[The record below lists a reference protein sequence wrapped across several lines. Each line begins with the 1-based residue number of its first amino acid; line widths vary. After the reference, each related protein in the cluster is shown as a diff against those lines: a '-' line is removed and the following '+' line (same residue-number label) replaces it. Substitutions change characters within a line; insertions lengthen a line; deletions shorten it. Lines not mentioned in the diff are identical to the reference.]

1 MISIKIKS
9 LLGLSAVVFSLLF
22 LHFSAFSADPAA
34 SKAASA
40 VQSEKMKPLQFEA
53 TVIGVRGSAAS
64 MSTGV
69 TIWLEATTSD
79 EDLHEYLNLIAEK
92 QAQGYTSQLRQR
104 LERVSGLGRIA
115 ITGKTGTELAVVRRR
130 QTEKGELFT
139 LVTARNLP
147 FVELKNGGFVITL
160 TDGFSESQNQ
170 SGVELEMLSFVKIVQ
185 QHPVNSASELV
196 KLSVKAAAVNATE
209 HATGMRR
216 S

>member
-1 MISIKIKS
+1 
-9 LLGLSAVVFSLLF
+9 
-22 LHFSAFSADPAA
+22 
-34 SKAASA
+34 
-40 VQSEKMKPLQFEA
+40 
-53 TVIGVRGSAAS
+53 

-79 EDLHEYLNLIAEK
+79 EDLREYQNLIAEN
-92 QAQGYTSQLRQR
+92 QARGYTSQLRQR

-170 SGVELEMLSFVKIVQ
+170 SGVELEMWSFVKIVQ

>member
-130 QTEKGELFT
+130 QTEEGELFT

-147 FVELKNGGFVITL
+147 FVELRHGGRT
-160 TDGFSESQNQ
+160 TDYPF
-170 SGVELEMLSFVKIVQ
+170 SFVQLLVDEEGKGQGTVIVAARVMFDDDGQ
-185 QHPVNSASELV
+185 LEIESYGLQPFQLVNV
-196 KLSVKAAAVNATE
+196 
-209 HATGMRR
+209 RR
-216 S
+216 W